1 MNAFLESVFFK
12 ISAKKR
18 TSKNI
23 KFEAKIEYCTAQT
36 ECFRMQKRHEWNM
49 SNRIAVLFFESN
61 RIMIQLF
68 CGKKLI

>member
-36 ECFRMQKRHEWNM
+36 ECFRMQNRHEWNM
-49 SNRIAVLFFESN
+49 SNRIAVLFESN

-68 CGKKLI
+68 YGKKLT